1 LGRKYWKLSSAGR
14 EYVKALCKELKWESL
29 GNTEICETLRETMN
43 FGIDRGTLAKFL
55 DPDSKRGCNRH
66 KLEGLI
72 NALGSTEDPTTKAFS
87 QKYFEQIKSYSIAE
101 PEEELEVSTIE
112 PLVKADNLGEFGNP
126 FQPLNGRIE
135 KSEQFF
141 NREKELRDIFEILN
155 AGSGV
160 ELLGDRRMGKS
171 SLLQQ
176 IRYRAASE
184 LTGQWE
190 AVYLNLQKIHS
201 EAEFYES
208 FCEELDIANCI
219 GIELNR
225 SMKSKRVLLL
235 LDETENLQGNG
246 FTREIRDRLRAFAE
260 DGSLRLVVATCMPL
274 DHLFPDSDER
284 GMTSPFQGICLRV
297 ELKPWQ
303 EETVRKFVVTR
314 LENTGISFTK
324 ADMEKL
330 WRESQGHPQKLMKAC
345 FDLYRQYCENL

>member
-1 LGRKYWKLSSAGR
+1 MANWRLSEEGYQLFREHLKTNMWDSLSNLKLSKLLT
-14 EYVKALCKELKWESL
+14 V
-29 GNTEICETLRETMN
+29 
-43 FGIDRGTLAKFL
+43 DRSIIPNLLSGKHQGHK
-55 DPDSKRGCNRH
+55 S
-66 KLEGLI
+66 KLEHVMIRLGLE
-72 NALGSTEDPTTKAFS
+72 EDEVNSDNFAE
-87 QKYFEQIKSYSIAE
+87 KYFQEVKDEQQKLKPIVVE
-101 PEEELEVSTIE
+101 
-112 PLVKADNLGEFGNP
+112 NP

-184 LTGQWE
+184 LMGQWE

-330 WRESQGHPQKLMKAC
+330 WRESQGHPQKLMKVC